1 MHQPCDI
8 KNPTA
13 TVTIARNTPHGQC
26 DLTVMCAAHPEGWE
40 ISVVLDEEGNHLTL
54 TKTEELLVISLVEA
68 GVDET
73 GR

>member
-1 MHQPCDI
+1 MPQPCDI

-13 TVTIARNTPHGQC
+13 TVTVARTTPHGRC
-26 DLTVMCAAHPEGWE
+26 DLSVMCTDHPKGWE
-40 ISVVLDEEGNHLTL
+40 VSLVLDEDGNHITL
-54 TKTEELLVISLVEA
+54 TKTEELLALSLVKA